1 MHLSL
6 SRRYH
11 DMHQA
16 ISILSRIDVQNSD
29 LYHGVVYYT
38 TGGILKIVTA
48 GDQTLCITQTKHLY
62 TSDGPTL
69 QH

>member
-1 MHLSL
+1 MV
-6 SRRYH
+6 
-11 DMHQA
+11 A
-16 ISILSRIDVQNSD
+16 VPFVSRIDVQN
-29 LYHGVVYYT
+29 LYCGVVYYT